1 MYNGGN
7 DLTEG
12 TKTVWNVIEEK
23 FRTEEVRMSQM
34 RKNLRKKF
42 RTKRKNLV
50 GLLVPVGMLS

>member
-1 MYNGGN
+1 MYNRGN

-12 TKTVWNVIEEK
+12 TKTMWNVIEEK

-42 RTKRKNLV
+42 RTKKKI
-50 GLLVPVGMLS
+50 

>member
-1 MYNGGN
+1 MYNRGN

>member
-1 MYNGGN
+1 MYNRVN